1 LHFKSDLVA
10 IRHSGSIASRFRSDG
25 RLAGH
30 ALFVVVERIGVAQP
44 GNLEVGR
51 AAARSSATAVSRR
64 RAAIVSAIDS

>member
-30 ALFVVVERIGVAQP
+30 ALFDVVLKIGVANQEISRC
-44 GNLEVGR
+44 G
-51 AAARSSATAVSRR
+51 AATARSNATAVSRG
-64 RAAIVSAIDS
+64 RAAIVSVL